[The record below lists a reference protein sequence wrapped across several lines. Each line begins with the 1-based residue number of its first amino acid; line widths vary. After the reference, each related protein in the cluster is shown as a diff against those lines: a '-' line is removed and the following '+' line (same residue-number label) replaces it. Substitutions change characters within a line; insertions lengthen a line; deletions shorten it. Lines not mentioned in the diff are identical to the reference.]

1 MFARFIFGFFVAA
14 FSAGAVASAAPMTL
28 PDAVAYALDHNANV
42 VAKRAALVAADYN
55 LAKSRSA
62 AYPNVDGLLQNTSQK
77 SANYGGVYSII
88 GSKVAQVFSQ
98 NTAQLGTNY
107 TLQTGGLSFIQLA
120 AARAQD
126 DQARQDLYSA
136 QSQVATTVATAYFLV
151 MQRQALVTLD
161 TADLN
166 YQKVLVDVA
175 QAKENAGVSAG
186 VDVLRAKVAQA
197 KSASTLI
204 GAQADVVNAT
214 EDLARLIGAPL
225 HEEFSFPKTIADPGI
240 PAGAEPKLE
249 DIAVQTRPEVR
260 SAQESL
266 ISAQLTRKGWNRE
279 LYPQVQIGAAFGN
292 QLSPTNVSYV
302 LNPDGTPVIGP
313 NGQPVVAP
321 RTGSPG
327 FWTLSATSTF
337 QYPFVDYGARHMER
351 ANDDAVVTQSESA
364 LTQATIQ
371 VRADVSQS
379 YRGAQTALAQLAF
392 AREEANLGN
401 ESARI
406 AALQYQ
412 HGLIAL
418 TDVLQTQEQAIT
430 AQVDFVNARVAYVDS
445 IVKLRV
451 SLGTYDAL
459 GAVAGLR

>member
-1 MFARFIFGFFVAA
+1 M
-14 FSAGAVASAAPMTL
+14 
-28 PDAVAYALDHNANV
+28 
-42 VAKRAALVAADYN
+42 
-55 LAKSRSA
+55 
-62 AYPNVDGLLQNTSQK
+62 
-77 SANYGGVYSII
+77 
-88 GSKVAQVFSQ
+88 
-98 NTAQLGTNY
+98 
-107 TLQTGGLSFIQLA
+107 
-120 AARAQD
+120 
-126 DQARQDLYSA
+126 
-136 QSQVATTVATAYFLV
+136 
-151 MQRQALVTLD
+151 
-161 TADLN
+161 
-166 YQKVLVDVA
+166 
-175 QAKENAGVSAG
+175 
-186 VDVLRAKVAQA
+186 
-197 KSASTLI
+197 
-204 GAQADVVNAT
+204 
-214 EDLARLIGAPL
+214 
-225 HEEFSFPKTIADPGI
+225 
-240 PAGAEPKLE
+240 
-249 DIAVQTRPEVR
+249 
-260 SAQESL
+260 
-266 ISAQLTRKGWNRE
+266 
-279 LYPQVQIGAAFGN
+279 QIGAAFGN
-292 QLSPTNVSYV
+292 QLSPTNVTYL

-337 QYPFVDYGARHMER
+337 QYPFVDYGARHMEKV
-351 ANDDAVVTQSESA
+351 NDDAVVAQSQSA

-392 AREEANLGN
+392 AREETDLGN

-459 GAVAGLR
+459 GAVADLR